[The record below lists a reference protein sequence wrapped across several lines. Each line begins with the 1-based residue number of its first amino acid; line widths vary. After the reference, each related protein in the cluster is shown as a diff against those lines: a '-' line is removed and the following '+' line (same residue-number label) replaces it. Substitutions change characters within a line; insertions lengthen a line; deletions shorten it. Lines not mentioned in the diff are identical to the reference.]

1 MRVVKAERLSLL
13 RLAALVERGV
23 LSAQKL
29 LHPLDHPRAARLGK
43 SFEADQYLS
52 DLTDQFGRHPHSV
65 AADRRLSHRPCVPLL
80 FTYFAGHGNTA
91 LHPPLPLRRARN
103 RGVQLLR
110 SHPRLRRHEV
120 SAAFGEAATIE
131 DIEGLACPRCSIKN
145 DARTRWTRAKVAT
158 PDDLLRAAH
167 PGRGGGRGHGRAP
180 KKRSSSRWAD

>member
-52 DLTDQFGRHPHSV
+52 DLTDQFGRHSHSV
-65 AADRRLSHRPCVPLL
+65 AADRRLSRRPCVPLL
-80 FTYFAGHGNTA
+80 FTYFAGMGTPLFTLLCLSGEPGIVECSYCA
-91 LHPPLPLRRARN
+91 LTRVLDAD
-103 RGVQLLR
+103 
-110 SHPRLRRHEV
+110 EV

-131 DIEGLACPRCSIKN
+131 DIEGLPCPRCSIKN